1 MLGTNAQV
9 MTELGDLPLL
19 LWFVFQLWSFHL
31 CRKRTETRRRKR
43 RRAKRRTRRWLMVIS
58 SRQWAQARQPTASS
72 AIRLSTTR
80 RRTIA
85 LVSSFV
91 FFFFFY
97 AFFPLQW
104 SGLLLLSSN
113 QLSVLWSI
121 IEIIVDLR
129 EKGSGSEICPKM
141 ITSSDKEVA
150 STFWRGSVRTFEPCD
165 YDTMYI
171 IDKIVFIY
179 FIYLSAAH
187 NIESRF

>member
-1 MLGTNAQV
+1 MII
-9 MTELGDLPLL
+9 PLVQEKDRDKKEKEKEGKEKDKKVVNGHL
-19 LWFVFQLWSFHL
+19 FTAVGSGQATHCFQCNKAFNNKEAYHCSREYL
-31 CRKRTETRRRKR
+31 C
-43 RRAKRRTRRWLMVIS
+43 L
-58 SRQWAQARQPTASS
+58 
-72 AIRLSTTR
+72 
-80 RRTIA
+80 
-85 LVSSFV
+85 
-91 FFFFFY
+91 FFFFY

-129 EKGSGSEICPKM
+129 EKGSSSEICPKM

-150 STFWRGSVRTFEPCD
+150 STLWRGSVRTFEPCD
-165 YDTMYI
+165 YDAMYI

-187 NIESRF
+187 NIESKF